1 MIIYQ
6 IRLWWLENFSK
17 PCMRFFPIESTTHK
31 LSALWSH
38 LMWQFSEG
46 NIRQEWSQFS
56 FPTMELT
63 IIHISQC
70 LMPFSPMSPWLTEW
84 HSTMLLTPFSIM
96 TPFYGCILPVWPLC
110 QACNCLSQFKEISF
124 SSARLM
130 PLHGFKHLLHRS
142 YNQPNLYLAPGEIA
156 VHGIKQCSFSSW
168 HHVLEL
174 RGTGSLP

>member
-1 MIIYQ
+1 MNAIIPHSVNYSQ
-6 IRLWWLENFSK
+6 TLGLV
-17 PCMRFFPIESTTHK
+17 ESVA
-31 LSALWSH
+31 ALLGQH
-38 LMWQFSEG
+38 PAGVVTIF
-46 NIRQEWSQFS
+46 

-70 LMPFSPMSPWLTEW
+70 LMPFSPMSPWLTKW
-84 HSTMLLTPFSIM
+84 HSSMLLTPFSTM
-96 TPFYGCILPVWPLC
+96 APFYRCLLPVWPLC
-110 QACNCLSQFKEISF
+110 QACNSLSQFKEISF

-156 VHGIKQCSFSSW
+156 VHDIKQCSFSSW
-168 HHVLEL
+168 HDVLEL

>member
-1 MIIYQ
+1 
-6 IRLWWLENFSK
+6 
-17 PCMRFFPIESTTHK
+17 
-31 LSALWSH
+31 
-38 LMWQFSEG
+38 MWQLFQG

-63 IIHISQC
+63 IIHISQY
-70 LMPFSPMSPWLTEW
+70 LMPFSPMSPWLTKW
-84 HSTMLLTPFSIM
+84 HFTMLLTPLSIM

-156 VHGIKQCSFSSW
+156 GHGIKQCSVSSW
-168 HHVLEL
+168 HHELEL